1 MKDNSV
7 LLKIDHLKKYFPI
20 KTGVFRSTIGW
31 VKAVDDVSFVVNS
44 GETFGIVGE
53 SGCGKS
59 TLGMTVLRLFEPT
72 SGTIIFE
79 GQDITAIPQSQFIKY
94 RKNLQ
99 IIFQD
104 PFSSLNPRMTI
115 GAIIEE
121 GMNVHGIGNK
131 KERSSMVIDLLQ
143 RVGLQSDCYH
153 RFPHE
158 FSGGQRQR
166 IGIARALA
174 MNPKLMIADEAVS
187 SLDVSIRSQIINLMV
202 DLKNEFHLTYLF
214 ISHDLSIIKHV
225 CDRIMVMYLGKT
237 VEIAPRNTLF
247 RAPLHP
253 YTVALISAVPVPDP
267 DYHVE
272 RIILP
277 GDVPSPIDPPSGCR
291 FHTRCPVVQKRCA
304 DEEPLLLEKEPNH
317 LVACH
322 FPGSLTISTPLIL
335 TTGSYV

>member
-1 MKDNSV
+1 MDKTT
-7 LLKIDHLKKYFPI
+7 LLKIEHLKKYFPV
-20 KTGVFRSTIGW
+20 KAGVFRSTIGW
-31 VKAVDDVSFVVNS
+31 VKAVDDVSFAVYA

-59 TLGMTVLRLFEPT
+59 TLGLAILRLYEPT
-72 SGTIIFE
+72 SGRIIFE
-79 GQDITAIPQSQFIKY
+79 GKEIHNLPQSKFMQY

-99 IIFQD
+99 MIFQD
-104 PFSSLNPRMTI
+104 PFSSLNPRMTV
-115 GAIIEE
+115 GSIIEE
-121 GMNVHGIGNK
+121 GMNIHKIGNSR
-131 KERSSMVIDLLQ
+131 ERTAMVMDLLQ
-143 RVGLQSDCYH
+143 KVGLQNDAMN

-174 MNPKLMIADEAVS
+174 MNPKLIIADEAVS
-187 SLDVSIRSQIINLMV
+187 ALDVSIRSQIINLMV

-214 ISHDLSIIKHV
+214 ISHDLSIIKHL

-237 VEIAPRNTLF
+237 VEIASRYDLF
-247 RAPLHP
+247 KTPLHP

-267 DYHVE
+267 DYHIE

-291 FHTRCPVVQKRCA
+291 FHPRCPVAQNRCSE
-304 DEEPLLLEKEPNH
+304 EEPQLIDQDKNH
-317 LVACH
+317 FVACH
-322 FPGSLTISTPLIL
+322 YPGSLKISTPMIL
-335 TTGSYV
+335 TTDGII

>member
-1 MKDNSV
+1 MDKTT
-7 LLKIDHLKKYFPI
+7 LLKIEHLKKYFPV
-20 KTGVFRSTIGW
+20 KAGVFRSTIGW
-31 VKAVDDVSFVVNS
+31 VKAVDDVSFDVYA

-59 TLGMTVLRLFEPT
+59 TLGLAILRLYEPT
-72 SGTIIFE
+72 SGRIIFE
-79 GQDITAIPQSQFIKY
+79 GKEIHNLPQSKFMQY

-99 IIFQD
+99 MIFQD
-104 PFSSLNPRMTI
+104 PFSSLNPRMTV
-115 GAIIEE
+115 GSIIEE
-121 GMNVHGIGNK
+121 GMNIHKIGNPR
-131 KERSSMVIDLLQ
+131 ERSAMVMDLLQ
-143 RVGLQSDCYH
+143 KVGLQNDAMN

-187 SLDVSIRSQIINLMV
+187 ALDVSIRSQIINLMV

-214 ISHDLSIIKHV
+214 ISHDLSIIKHL

-237 VEIAPRNTLF
+237 VEIASRYDLF
-247 RAPLHP
+247 KTPLHP

-267 DYHVE
+267 DYHIE

-291 FHTRCPVVQKRCA
+291 FHPRCPVAQNRCSE
-304 DEEPLLLEKEPNH
+304 EEPQLIDQDKNH
-317 LVACH
+317 FVACH
-322 FPGSLTISTPLIL
+322 YPGSLKISTPMIL
-335 TTGSYV
+335 TTDGII

>member
-1 MKDNSV
+1 MDKTI
-7 LLKIDHLKKYFPI
+7 LLKIEHLKKYFPV
-20 KTGVFRSTIGW
+20 KAGVFRSTIGW
-31 VKAVDDVSFVVNS
+31 VKAVDDVSFAVYA

-59 TLGMTVLRLFEPT
+59 TLGLAILRLYEPT
-72 SGTIIFE
+72 SGRIIFE
-79 GQDITAIPQSQFIKY
+79 GKEIHNLPQSKFMQY

-99 IIFQD
+99 MIFQD
-104 PFSSLNPRMTI
+104 PFSSLNPRMTV
-115 GAIIEE
+115 GSIIEE
-121 GMNVHGIGNK
+121 GMNIHKIGNPR
-131 KERSSMVIDLLQ
+131 ERSAMVMDLLQ
-143 RVGLQSDCYH
+143 KVGLQNDAMN

-187 SLDVSIRSQIINLMV
+187 ALDVSIRSQIINLMV

-214 ISHDLSIIKHV
+214 ISHDLSIIKHL

-237 VEIAPRNTLF
+237 VEIASRYDLF
-247 RAPLHP
+247 KTPLHP

-267 DYHVE
+267 DYHIE

-291 FHTRCPVVQKRCA
+291 FHPRCPVAQNRCSE
-304 DEEPLLLEKEPNH
+304 EEPQLIDQDKNH
-317 LVACH
+317 FVACH
-322 FPGSLTISTPLIL
+322 YPGSLKISTPMIL
-335 TTGSYV
+335 TTDGII

>member
-1 MKDNSV
+1 MDKTT
-7 LLKIDHLKKYFPI
+7 LLKIEHLKKYFPV
-20 KTGVFRSTIGW
+20 KAGVFRSTIGW
-31 VKAVDDVSFVVNS
+31 VKAVDDVSFDVYA

-59 TLGMTVLRLFEPT
+59 TLGLAILRLYEPT
-72 SGTIIFE
+72 SGRIIFE
-79 GQDITAIPQSQFIKY
+79 GKEIHNLPQSKFIQY

-99 IIFQD
+99 MIFQD
-104 PFSSLNPRMTI
+104 PFSSLNPRMTV
-115 GAIIEE
+115 GSIIEE
-121 GMNVHGIGNK
+121 GMNIHKIGNPR
-131 KERSSMVIDLLQ
+131 ERSAMVMDLLQ
-143 RVGLQSDCYH
+143 KVGLQNDAMN

-187 SLDVSIRSQIINLMV
+187 ALDVSIRSQIINLMV

-214 ISHDLSIIKHV
+214 ISHDLSIIKHL

-237 VEIAPRNTLF
+237 VEIASRYDLF
-247 RAPLHP
+247 KTPLHP

-267 DYHVE
+267 DYHIE

-291 FHTRCPVVQKRCA
+291 FHPRCPVAQNRCSE
-304 DEEPLLLEKEPNH
+304 EEPQLIDQDKNH
-317 LVACH
+317 FVACH
-322 FPGSLTISTPLIL
+322 YPGSLKISTPMIL
-335 TTGSYV
+335 TTDGII

>member
-31 VKAVDDVSFVVNS
+31 IKAVDDVSFIVNS

-72 SGTIIFE
+72 SGTITFE

-99 IIFQD
+99 MIFQD

-121 GMNVHGIGNK
+121 GMNVHRIGDK
-131 KERSSMVIDLLQ
+131 KERSAIVIDLLQ

-214 ISHDLSIIKHV
+214 ISHDLSVIKHL
-225 CDRIMVMYLGKT
+225 CDRIMVMYLGKA

-277 GDVPSPIDPPSGCR
+277 GDVPSSIDPPSGCR

-304 DEEPLLLEKEPNH
+304 DEEPVLLENEPNH

-335 TTGSYV
+335 TAGSYV

>member
-1 MKDNSV
+1 MDKTT
-7 LLKIDHLKKYFPI
+7 LLKIEHLKKYFPV
-20 KTGVFRSTIGW
+20 KAGVFRSTIGW
-31 VKAVDDVSFVVNS
+31 VKAVDDVSFAVYA

-59 TLGMTVLRLFEPT
+59 TLGLTILRLYEPT
-72 SGTIIFE
+72 SGRIIFE
-79 GQDITAIPQSQFIKY
+79 GKEIHNLPQSKFLQY

-99 IIFQD
+99 MIFQD
-104 PFSSLNPRMTI
+104 PFSSLNPRMTV
-115 GAIIEE
+115 GSIIEE
-121 GMNVHGIGNK
+121 GMNIHKIGNPR
-131 KERSSMVIDLLQ
+131 ERSAMVMDLLQ
-143 RVGLQSDCYH
+143 KVGLQNDAMN

-187 SLDVSIRSQIINLMV
+187 ALDVSIRSQIINLMV

-214 ISHDLSIIKHV
+214 ISHDLSIIKHL

-237 VEIAPRNTLF
+237 VEIASRYDLF
-247 RAPLHP
+247 KTPLHP

-267 DYHVE
+267 DYHIE

-291 FHTRCPVVQKRCA
+291 FHPRCPVAQNRCSE
-304 DEEPLLLEKEPNH
+304 EEPQLIDQDKNH
-317 LVACH
+317 FVACH
-322 FPGSLTISTPLIL
+322 YPGSLKISTPMIL
-335 TTGSYV
+335 TTDGII

>member
-1 MKDNSV
+1 MDKTT
-7 LLKIDHLKKYFPI
+7 LLKIEHLKKYFPV
-20 KTGVFRSTIGW
+20 KAGVFRSTIGW
-31 VKAVDDVSFVVNS
+31 VKAVDDVSFAVYA

-59 TLGMTVLRLFEPT
+59 TLGLAILRLYEPT
-72 SGTIIFE
+72 SGRIIFE
-79 GQDITAIPQSQFIKY
+79 GKEIHNLPQSKFMQY

-99 IIFQD
+99 MIFQD
-104 PFSSLNPRMTI
+104 PFSSLNPRMTV
-115 GAIIEE
+115 GSIIEE
-121 GMNVHGIGNK
+121 GMNIHKIGNPR
-131 KERSSMVIDLLQ
+131 ERSAMVMDLLQ
-143 RVGLQSDCYH
+143 KVGLQNDAMN

-187 SLDVSIRSQIINLMV
+187 ALDVSIRSQIINLMV

-214 ISHDLSIIKHV
+214 ISHDLSIIKHL

-237 VEIAPRNTLF
+237 VEIASRYDLF
-247 RAPLHP
+247 KTPLHP

-267 DYHVE
+267 DYHIE

-291 FHTRCPVVQKRCA
+291 FHPRCPVAQNRCTE
-304 DEEPLLLEKEPNH
+304 EEPQLIDQDKNH
-317 LVACH
+317 FVACH
-322 FPGSLTISTPLIL
+322 YPGSLKISTPMIL
-335 TTGSYV
+335 TTDGII

>member
-1 MKDNSV
+1 MDKTT
-7 LLKIDHLKKYFPI
+7 LLKIEHLKKYFPV
-20 KTGVFRSTIGW
+20 KAGVFRSTIGW
-31 VKAVDDVSFVVNS
+31 IKAVDDVSFTVYA

-59 TLGMTVLRLFEPT
+59 TLGLAILRLYEPT
-72 SGTIIFE
+72 SGRIVFE
-79 GQDITAIPQSQFIKY
+79 GKEIHNLPQSKFLQY

-99 IIFQD
+99 MIFQD
-104 PFSSLNPRMTI
+104 PFSSLNPRMTV
-115 GAIIEE
+115 GSIIEE
-121 GMNVHGIGNK
+121 GMNIHKIGNPR
-131 KERSSMVIDLLQ
+131 ERSAMVMDLLQ
-143 RVGLQSDCYH
+143 KVGLQNDAMN

-187 SLDVSIRSQIINLMV
+187 ALDVSIRSQIINLMV

-214 ISHDLSIIKHV
+214 ISHDLSIIKHL

-237 VEIAPRNTLF
+237 VEIASRYDLF
-247 RAPLHP
+247 KTPLYP

-267 DYHVE
+267 DYHIE

-291 FHTRCPVVQKRCA
+291 FHPRCPVAQNRCSE
-304 DEEPLLLEKEPNH
+304 EEPQLIDQDKNH
-317 LVACH
+317 FVACH
-322 FPGSLTISTPLIL
+322 YPGSLKISTPMIL
-335 TTGSYV
+335 TTDGII

>member
-1 MKDNSV
+1 MDKTT
-7 LLKIDHLKKYFPI
+7 LLKIEHLKKYFPV
-20 KTGVFRSTIGW
+20 KAGVFRSTIGW
-31 VKAVDDVSFVVNS
+31 VKAVDDVSFDVYA

-59 TLGMTVLRLFEPT
+59 TLGLAILRLYEPT
-72 SGTIIFE
+72 SGRIIFE
-79 GQDITAIPQSQFIKY
+79 GKEIHNLPQSKFIQY

-99 IIFQD
+99 MIFQD
-104 PFSSLNPRMTI
+104 PFSSLNPRMTV
-115 GAIIEE
+115 GSIIEE
-121 GMNVHGIGNK
+121 GMNIHKIGNPR
-131 KERSSMVIDLLQ
+131 ERSAMVMDLLQ
-143 RVGLQSDCYH
+143 KVGLQNDAMN

-187 SLDVSIRSQIINLMV
+187 ALDVSIRSQIINLMV

-214 ISHDLSIIKHV
+214 ISHDLSIIKHL

-237 VEIAPRNTLF
+237 VEIASRYDLF
-247 RAPLHP
+247 KTPLHP

-267 DYHVE
+267 DYHIE

-291 FHTRCPVVQKRCA
+291 FHPRCPVAQNRCTE
-304 DEEPLLLEKEPNH
+304 EEPQLIDQDKNH
-317 LVACH
+317 FVACH
-322 FPGSLTISTPLIL
+322 YPGSLKISTPMIL
-335 TTGSYV
+335 TTDGII

>member
-1 MKDNSV
+1 
-7 LLKIDHLKKYFPI
+7 
-20 KTGVFRSTIGW
+20 
-31 VKAVDDVSFVVNS
+31 
-44 GETFGIVGE
+44 
-53 SGCGKS
+53 
-59 TLGMTVLRLFEPT
+59 
-72 SGTIIFE
+72 
-79 GQDITAIPQSQFIKY
+79 
-94 RKNLQ
+94 
-99 IIFQD
+99 
-104 PFSSLNPRMTI
+104 
-115 GAIIEE
+115 
-121 GMNVHGIGNK
+121 
-131 KERSSMVIDLLQ
+131 MVIDLLQ

>member
-1 MKDNSV
+1 MDKTT
-7 LLKIDHLKKYFPI
+7 LLKIEHLKKYFPV
-20 KTGVFRSTIGW
+20 KAGVFRSTIGW
-31 VKAVDDVSFVVNS
+31 VKAVDDVSFVVYA

-59 TLGMTVLRLFEPT
+59 TLGLAILRLYEPT
-72 SGTIIFE
+72 SGRIIFE
-79 GQDITAIPQSQFIKY
+79 GKEIHNLPQSKFMQY

-99 IIFQD
+99 MIFQD
-104 PFSSLNPRMTI
+104 PFSSLNPRMTV
-115 GAIIEE
+115 GSIIEE
-121 GMNVHGIGNK
+121 GMNIHKIGNPR
-131 KERSSMVIDLLQ
+131 ERSAMVMDLLQ
-143 RVGLQSDCYH
+143 KVGLQNDAMN

-187 SLDVSIRSQIINLMV
+187 ALDVSIRSQIINLMV

-214 ISHDLSIIKHV
+214 ISHDLSIIKHL

-237 VEIAPRNTLF
+237 VEIASRYDLF
-247 RAPLHP
+247 KTPLHP

-267 DYHVE
+267 DYHIE

-291 FHTRCPVVQKRCA
+291 FHPRCPVAQNRCSE
-304 DEEPLLLEKEPNH
+304 EEPQLIDQDKNH
-317 LVACH
+317 FVACH
-322 FPGSLTISTPLIL
+322 YPGSLKISTPMIL
-335 TTGSYV
+335 TTDGII

>member
-1 MKDNSV
+1 MDKTT
-7 LLKIDHLKKYFPI
+7 LLKIEHLKKYFPV
-20 KTGVFRSTIGW
+20 KAGVFRSTIGW
-31 VKAVDDVSFVVNS
+31 VKAVDDVSFAVYA

-59 TLGMTVLRLFEPT
+59 TLGLAILRLYEPT
-72 SGTIIFE
+72 SGRIIFE
-79 GQDITAIPQSQFIKY
+79 GKEIHNLPQSKFMQY

-99 IIFQD
+99 MIFQD
-104 PFSSLNPRMTI
+104 PFSSLNPRMTV
-115 GAIIEE
+115 GSIIEE
-121 GMNVHGIGNK
+121 GMNIHKIGNPR
-131 KERSSMVIDLLQ
+131 ERSAMVMDLLQ
-143 RVGLQSDCYH
+143 KVGLQNDAMN

-187 SLDVSIRSQIINLMV
+187 ALDVSIRSQIINLMV

-214 ISHDLSIIKHV
+214 ISHDLSIIKHL

-237 VEIAPRNTLF
+237 VEIASRYDLF
-247 RAPLHP
+247 KTPLHP

-267 DYHVE
+267 DYHIE

-291 FHTRCPVVQKRCA
+291 FHPRCPVAQNRCSE
-304 DEEPLLLEKEPNH
+304 EEPQLIDQDKNH
-317 LVACH
+317 FVACH
-322 FPGSLTISTPLIL
+322 YPGSLKISTPMIL
-335 TTGSYV
+335 TTDGII